1 MLLGPNGSGKSTL
14 MKMSIG
20 LVVPDRGSVEVC
32 GRSVLEDTVWVK
44 RVVGYVAEEPVLYES
59 LTVSEYLS
67 FMLSV
72 YGVSSPRDRVEGVL
86 RALGLEEHVG
96 KYIGELSHGM
106 RKKVALA
113 IAMLRDPPI
122 LVLDEVFSGLD
133 VASAR
138 VVKAWLRA
146 KASRGCVVVVSTH
159 ILPLAE
165 AVADRVVILH
175 EGQIVADTSPGNL
188 SELGEELEDV
198 YLKLTG
204 YSPEIERLVEALRG

>member
-1 MLLGPNGSGKSTL
+1 VLLGPNGSGKSTL